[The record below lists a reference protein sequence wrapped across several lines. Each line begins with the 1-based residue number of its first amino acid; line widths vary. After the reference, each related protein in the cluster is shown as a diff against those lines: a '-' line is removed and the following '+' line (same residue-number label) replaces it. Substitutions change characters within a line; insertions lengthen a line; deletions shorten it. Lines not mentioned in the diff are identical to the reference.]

1 MSDTQPMPSLVA
13 GGALFGLLKRL
24 RLCDENLGGWQR
36 RIAVAVAIVWLPLLL
51 LSLADGRA
59 LGGTTM
65 PFLHDVDTAVRYLV
79 ALPLFIFAEVLV
91 HQRFPQALAKF
102 RERRLI
108 DATQEAEFDRAI
120 ASTRRWVAA
129 PGVEWLLL
137 VFVYVVGVGGIWR
150 NVSALEIDTW
160 YAVVEHGR
168 LILRWPGYW
177 MGLVSVPLFQFLL
190 LRWYY
195 RIALWWILMWR
206 LSRLDLSL
214 QPLHPDKAG
223 GLGFLAQF
231 ALAFAPLLMAE
242 GSMAAGW
249 IAGQIFFSGAHLL
262 QFKLDLVAAVIVTVF
277 FVLGPLL
284 AFVPA
289 LAEAKR
295 LGLSAMG
302 GFAMHYVGE
311 FRAKWLHRGAPADE
325 SALGSGDIQSL
336 ADLGNSYASLQQ
348 MRILPFGSQTVLKL
362 AIAVLVPVAPLSL
375 TMISAEEL
383 INRILQLLL

>member
-1 MSDTQPMPSLVA
+1 MSDIKSMPSLVA

-24 RLCDENLGGWQR
+24 GLCDDDLGRWR
-36 RIAVAVAIVWLPLLL
+36 RRVVVIVAIVWLPLLL
-51 LSLADGRA
+51 LSLAEGLA
-59 LGGTTM
+59 AGGTTM

-79 ALPLFIFAEVLV
+79 ALPLLIFAEVLV
-91 HQRFPQALAKF
+91 HRRFPQAMARF
-102 RERRLI
+102 RERGLVNG
-108 DATQEAEFDRAI
+108 AQAAEFDRAI
-120 ASTRRWVAA
+120 ASTRRWIEA

-137 VFVYVVGVGGIWR
+137 AFVYVVGVGGIWR

-160 YAVVEHGR
+160 YAIAEHGR
-168 LILRWPGYW
+168 LIPRWPGYW

-206 LSRLDLSL
+206 LSRLNLSF

-262 QFKLDLVAAVIVTVF
+262 QFKLDLVAAVVVSVALCAMVTFGGVLACYLYHISVQHLPAGTF
-277 FVLGPLL
+277 LATFSQYGRVSDFVMALVKAALFGLTATLVATFKGLHTKGGPRGVADSVNEAVVLAFALVFVLNTILSAL
-284 AFVPA
+284 YTVIVPA
-289 LAEAKR
+289 
-295 LGLSAMG
+295 
-302 GFAMHYVGE
+302 VGNY
-311 FRAKWLHRGAPADE
+311 R
-325 SALGSGDIQSL
+325 
-336 ADLGNSYASLQQ
+336 
-348 MRILPFGSQTVLKL
+348 
-362 AIAVLVPVAPLSL
+362 
-375 TMISAEEL
+375 
-383 INRILQLLL
+383 

>member
-1 MSDTQPMPSLVA
+1 
-13 GGALFGLLKRL
+13 
-24 RLCDENLGGWQR
+24 
-36 RIAVAVAIVWLPLLL
+36 
-51 LSLADGRA
+51 
-59 LGGTTM
+59 M

-79 ALPLFIFAEVLV
+79 ALPLLIFAEVLV
-91 HQRFPQALAKF
+91 HRRFPQAMARF
-102 RERRLI
+102 RERGLVNG
-108 DATQEAEFDRAI
+108 AQAAEFDRAI
-120 ASTRRWVAA
+120 ASTRRWIEA

-137 VFVYVVGVGGIWR
+137 AFVYIVGVGGIWR

-160 YAVVEHGR
+160 YAIAEHGR
-168 LILRWPGYW
+168 LIPRWPGYW

-206 LSRLDLSL
+206 LSRLNLSF

-262 QFKLDLVAAVIVTVF
+262 QFKLDLVAAVVVAVF

-284 AFVPA
+284 TFAPG

-302 GFAMHYVGE
+302 GLAMRYVGE
-311 FRAKWLHRGAPADE
+311 FREKWLLPGQSPGE
-325 SALGSGDIQSL
+325 SPLGSGDIQSL
-336 ADLGNSYASLQQ
+336 ADLGNSYAGLQQ
-348 MRILPFGSQTVLKL
+348 MRIVPFGSQTVLKL
-362 AIAVLVPVAPLSL
+362 AVAVLAPVAPLSL

-383 INRILQLLL
+383 INRILELLL